1 MNILTRNLAVIA
13 AAIVLFSMTL
23 VSTQQV
29 QFSNASTA
37 CVGYQGGGV
46 NTIMITCDASFLDV
60 VQAINDPGIL
70 EQEAEQNGQYILN
83 ANIQVDDGVTFEMT
97 SNGDNL
103 QYLKL
108 AGENGIIVYGKI
120 LIDGVKITSWD
131 VSEGDI
137 IQQDMNGNVSRGYIQ
152 FAGSEGSQI
161 LNSEFGYL
169 GYDDPG
175 RRGFDLYGGGGP
187 SHDMEI
193 RGSTFHDM
201 WFAFYSNAAYD
212 IVVDGSEYYHNLEYA
227 LDPHTGTHDMNITN
241 NYLHHNRYGAIC
253 SEDCY
258 NILIEGNTAHHN
270 TDAGIVFSRNM
281 TNSIARNNHIY
292 NATTGISVSESPN
305 NQIYNN
311 TIESATDEGILLF
324 NPEVIDDGFTEGNI
338 VYDNVISRSDD
349 GIRASNSHDNILENN
364 TFGDLESNEYRLS
377 LNSNI
382 LIRGQ
387 NFDEALIV
395 VGDSATENLVEIGDS
410 GVIQVTQGANEQ
422 EDEED
427 NSDNDEGGEEETE
440 TTSYNTDIQSYT
452 IRMSDGDSIMVN
464 SQ

>member
-1 MNILTRNLAVIA
+1 MNNLTRNFAVIA
-13 AAIVLFSMTL
+13 AAIVLFCMTL

-29 QFSNASTA
+29 RISNASTV
-37 CVGYQGGGV
+37 CVSYQGGV
-46 NTIMITCDASFLDV
+46 NAIMITCDASFLDV

-83 ANIQVDDGVTFEMT
+83 ANLQVDDGVTFEMT

-120 LIDGVKITSWD
+120 LIDGVTITSWD

-137 IQQDMNGNVSRGYIQ
+137 VQQDMNGSVSRGYIQ

-175 RRGFDLYGGGGP
+175 RRGFDLYGDGGP
-187 SHDMEI
+187 THDMEI

-227 LDPHTGTHDMNITN
+227 LDPHTGTHGMNITN
-241 NYLHHNRYGAIC
+241 NYLHHNRYGVIC

-270 TDAGIVFSRNM
+270 TDAGIVLSRNM

-292 NATTGISVSESPN
+292 NATSGISVSESPN

-324 NPEVIDDGFTEGNI
+324 NPEVIDDGFTEGNL
-338 VYDNVISRSDD
+338 VYDNIISSSED
-349 GIRASNSHDNILENN
+349 GIRATNSHDNTLENN
-364 TFGDLESNEYRLS
+364 TFGDLESSQYRLS
-377 LNSNI
+377 LDSNI
-382 LIRGQ
+382 IIRGQ

-395 VGDSATENLVEIGDS
+395 TEDSATENLVEIVDS

-427 NSDNDEGGEEETE
+427 GNDNDEGGEEGNE
-440 TTSYNTDIQSYT
+440 TTSYNTDVQSYT
-452 IRMSDGDSIMVN
+452 IRMSGGDSITVN